1 MSKIDVI
8 RINSENKW
16 INIGTKNCKEITLCN
31 TGSVVASFSF
41 AIGPSTL
48 ANGTADTN
56 AYYYIKTIKVP
67 VNATLLLD
75 EQWFANISV
84 SGMTLF
90 TNSITDGVGVRSGA
104 AATTTLLV
112 RTGASASEIIDMI
125 ILRR

>member
-112 RTGASASEIIDMI
+112 RTGVSASEIIDMI

>member
-75 EQWFANISV
+75 EQWFSSV
-84 SGMTLF
+84 SASGMTLF
-90 TNSITDGVGVRSGA
+90 TNSVTDGVGIRSGA
-104 AATTTLLV
+104 PATTTLLV
-112 RTGASASEIIDMI
+112 RSGTSASEIIDMI